1 MKRSKK
7 SSLTTQYVLTISV
20 LLLLTNIVLGL
31 VLMHQ
36 STEANKKLIRKNMLD
51 MSNTAAGLL
60 DGDALGALTEA
71 DVGGEAFNDVYNKLS
86 VFQNN
91 NDIQYIYAVRQVDGG
106 RFVFTVDPDPV
117 NPGEFG
123 EEVLVTE
130 ALRSAGMGVAMVDN
144 SPAEDSWGNFYSAF
158 SPVFD
163 SNGNVAGVVGVDFDS
178 AWYDQQI
185 RENTV
190 YIGVLTLLFL
200 LTGVTVVLA
209 FTRRI
214 RRRFDALGQE
224 LSVLSSG
231 VDELMGQ
238 IVSTPALSDEARPEV
253 KTAGAADERFS
264 DEMEELGRKIRSMQG
279 EMERYLD
286 YVHAQAYTDA
296 LTKVGNTTAY
306 MELQKQLEELI
317 HAHTGSFGVAMFDIN
332 LLKRINDQCGH
343 ACGDRVIRGAA
354 GAIAEVFGAER
365 TFRIGGDE
373 FLAVVYQVTEAELAG
388 KLAQVDEG
396 VLRFNQEAQQ
406 EELSLSLSKGASV
419 YLPGQDGSFREVF
432 VRADQMMYRQ
442 KEEFHRQV
450 GDFGRA

>member
-1 MKRSKK
+1 MKRSRK

-20 LLLLTNIVLGL
+20 LLLLTNILLGSVL
-31 VLMHQ
+31 VYQ

-60 DGDALGALTEA
+60 DGDALGALTEE

-86 VFQNN
+86 VFQKN
-91 NDIQYIYAVRQVDGG
+91 NDIQYIYTVRQVDEDC
-106 RFVFTVDPDPV
+106 FVFTVDPDPV
-117 NPGEFG
+117 APGEFG

-130 ALRSAGMGVAMVDN
+130 ALRSAGKGVAMVDN

-163 SNGNVAGVVGVDFDS
+163 SNGNVAGVVGLDFDS
-178 AWYDQQI
+178 AWYDEQI
-185 RENTV
+185 QENTIYV
-190 YIGVLTLLFL
+190 VVLTLLFL

-214 RRRFDALGQE
+214 RRRFNALGQE
-224 LSVLSSG
+224 LGVLSSG
-231 VDELMGQ
+231 VDELMRQ
-238 IVSTPALSDEARPEV
+238 IASTPALSGVVPPEA
-253 KTAGAADERFS
+253 KTVSNADERFS
-264 DEMEELGRKIRSMQG
+264 DEMEDLGRKIRSMQG
-279 EMERYLD
+279 EMARYLD
-286 YVHAQAYTDA
+286 YVHMQAYTDA

-317 HAHTGSFGVAMFDIN
+317 RAHTGSFGVAMFDIN

-343 ACGDRVIRGAA
+343 ACGDRVICGAA
-354 GAIAEVFGAER
+354 GAISKVFGAER

-373 FLAVVYQVTEAELAG
+373 FLAVVYQVTESELAEM
-388 KLAQVDEG
+388 LAQVDEC
-396 VLRFNQEAQQ
+396 VLRFNREAQH
-406 EELSLSLSKGASV
+406 ELTLSLSKGASV

-450 GDFGRA
+450 GDFGRN